1 MKGDI
6 ILLQDWHIAAA
17 HAIVNKIIDQ
27 INAKDS
33 RYVISIAGESGSGK
47 SETALAVSNELLSFG
62 INSLVLGQDDYF
74 FLPPLLNS
82 KKRREDPDWLGPHV
96 EINFDLFEKNLIDAI
111 NGKPEL
117 VKPMVDYHANTIE
130 SVRISLDG
138 IKVIIAEGTYTS
150 LLKHVDK
157 KVFINRDWKK
167 TLEDRKRRNRGNEV
181 NDPFTE
187 QVLAIEHKIIAGHK
201 QLADFVI
208 TDDYEVNCID

>member
-17 HAIVNKIIDQ
+17 HAIVNRIIDQ

-62 INSLVLGQDDYF
+62 IKSLVLGQDDYF

-117 VKPMVDYHANTIE
+117 EKPMVDYHANTIE
-130 SVRISLDG
+130 SVSINLDSL
-138 IKVIIAEGTYTS
+138 KVIIAEGTYTS

-167 TLEDRKRRNRGNEV
+167 TLEDRRRRNRGNEV
-181 NDPFTE
+181 NDPYTE

-208 TDDYEVNCID
+208 TDDYEVIYID